1 MSHTSDMP
9 DLDDI
14 LDAFAL
20 EAERD
25 ENALAQYL
33 DRYPQHAAAL
43 ISLYREL
50 VRVADEEDHPLTPED
65 EALAEASWAKL
76 RDAISIPPADPFAD
90 RSPAQ
95 LREVAR
101 ILAVPRQ
108 VVTAFR
114 ERRVVLKTVPRRFI
128 ERLAAAL
135 GAGTEAVL
143 AALTA
148 PPGVAVGRSYK
159 ADSQPVVIEQVSFEQ
174 ILIDADVE
182 PARISDLL
190 AGRD

>member
-1 MSHTSDMP
+1 MSRPAETP

-20 EAERD
+20 EAESD
-25 ENALAQYL
+25 ETALA
-33 DRYPQHAAAL
+33 RYVERHPEHAAAL

-50 VRVADEEDHPLTPED
+50 VRPIDDDDNPPSPDEVALTD
-65 EALAEASWAKL
+65 ASWARL
-76 RDAISIPPADPFAD
+76 RDAVSEPVVDPFAD
-90 RSPAQ
+90 RSPTQ

-101 ILAVPRQ
+101 TLSVPRQ

-114 ERRVVLKTVPRRFI
+114 ERRVILKTVPRRFI

-135 GAGTEAVL
+135 GAGTEALLSTL
-143 AALTA
+143 AT

-159 ADSQPVVIEQVSFEQ
+159 ADTQPTVTEQVSFEQ
-174 ILIDADVE
+174 ILIDADIE